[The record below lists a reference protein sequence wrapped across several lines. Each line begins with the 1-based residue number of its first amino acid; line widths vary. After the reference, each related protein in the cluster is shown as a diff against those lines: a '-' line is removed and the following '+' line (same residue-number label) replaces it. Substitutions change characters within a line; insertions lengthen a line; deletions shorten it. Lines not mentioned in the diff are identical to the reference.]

1 MNDLSVRDLLDQYEK
16 LGIPHFQRGLVW
28 SDENTSLLLES
39 LYFDTPCGTIVL
51 WEPVGPGEQHG
62 VPLSKPEDLRYLII
76 DGQQRIRSLHSALGP
91 ENEQVAM
98 DSLDDEE
105 GESDDSGP
113 KAQRVWCLNL
123 SRIPELTEFFDESM
137 SRYPMFRLVTDPTV
151 EGARVKH
158 NLVPLYLFFKRLDGN
173 EDVRNLIRPTR
184 GTLDDTLRR
193 MEELCLGDRIRSLLE
208 KKVFSRIIL
217 TESTN
222 KNSLAH
228 MVALY
233 NRINSAGRR
242 VESEEKAFATLVSLH
257 PPTSQ
262 WLRELF
268 DAVHPNMPAKG
279 RDEIL
284 KRRKERNFG
293 FKLFIRTFIQVCT
306 YHFGYSLGSNSFSFD
321 VVNSLAFQRMLKDLE
336 VTRRLFNRTSEVVRF
351 VWELLRDGLKCD
363 DLRMLPD
370 TASLL
375 PLFQVLIRFPKL
387 MTPEM
392 QVYAPVLHC
401 LTLRLLLS
409 RDLSQ
414 ERILELVKLINRA
427 ETANDCLEKLDG
439 KIHRPA
445 DPSKD
450 WLKDSETL
458 LDRYVLML
466 YWLLRKRG
474 ARDFSYKNLEAEKR
488 EKMEMQDGQEATLE
502 ERWESEKQHIIPY
515 SLLKELYNIDKRG
528 RISRHPSN
536 NIGNITY
543 ISHQLNSLE
552 GLEDKPID
560 LKQESDRNLEW
571 HFLAG
576 EVGDAYK
583 EAVRDKTRGAFEKFC
598 RLRRELI
605 AKAFVEWIKEL
616 RPKLKISEKVKPEA
630 PMNPLSLYDQV
641 LKLHYPDD
649 LEDRVCELITNKG
662 LAFKSWRRKHVS
674 KEELVFRV
682 SLPSQHKDFFVIL
695 FLKKQIEVEPAADST
710 LYEKLQNVMLVRGVS
725 RAKQGNNV
733 GNWVLQAQG
742 EAAADTAL
750 ILKEFSQQFSG
761 AIPGG

>member
-1 MNDLSVRDLLDQYEK
+1 
-16 LGIPHFQRGLVW
+16 
-28 SDENTSLLLES
+28 
-39 LYFDTPCGTIVL
+39 
-51 WEPVGPGEQHG
+51 
-62 VPLSKPEDLRYLII
+62 
-76 DGQQRIRSLHSALGP
+76 
-91 ENEQVAM
+91 M

-137 SRYPMFRLVTDPTV
+137 SRYPMFRLVTDPTA

-173 EDVRNLIRPTR
+173 EDVRSLIRPTR

-363 DLRMLPD
+363 DLQMLPD

-576 EVGDAYK
+576 DVGAAYENAK
-583 EAVRDKTRGAFEKFC
+583 TMAMNVNAATRDEAIGAFEEFC
-598 RLRRELI
+598 KRRRELI
-605 AKAFVEWIKEL
+605 AKAFVDWIEEL
-616 RPKLKISEKVKPEA
+616 GEKLTIPERVKPEA
-630 PMNPLSLYDQV
+630 RVNPSLQDRV
-641 LKLHYPDD
+641 RRLDYPDD
-649 LEDRVCELITNKG
+649 LEDMVIELIAAGRLLFT
-662 LAFKSWRRKHVS
+662 LSRRKHFS
-674 KEELVFRV
+674 KRELVCKI
-682 SLPSQHKDFFVIL
+682 SSSSDPKGFFIR
-695 FLKKQIEVEPAADST
+695 FLEEQLEVEPAADSP
-710 LYEKLQNVMLVRGVS
+710 L
-725 RAKQGNNV
+725 
-733 GNWVLQAQG
+733 
-742 EAAADTAL
+742 
-750 ILKEFSQQFSG
+750 
-761 AIPGG
+761 